1 MVTNVS
7 LSASLVAEAAG
18 EQLPPPA
25 RAAVLMAL
33 LGIALLGMLLVVLI
47 LLGGHWVRRI
57 GAHRRGPSVPPDRF
71 PVTPRPAGEPLSS
84 DEETIQRPQAAV
96 DTVRNPP
103 LNRDETVI

>member
-1 MVTNVS
+1 MVTIVG
-7 LSASLVAEAAG
+7 LSTSLVAEAAG
-18 EQLPPPA
+18 ERLPPPA

-33 LGIALLGMLLVVLI
+33 LGIALLGMLLIVVI

-57 GAHRRGPSVPPDRF
+57 GAHRRGPSVPPDRL
-71 PVTPRPAGEPLSS
+71 PVSRPPTDETLAS
-84 DEETIQRPQAAV
+84 DEETIQGSQAAV